1 MSTPKN
7 VIRRFPPFASFQK
20 FLVSENSV
28 GNITRQEIVSM
39 IPPLLM
45 DVKPGMTVL
54 DLCAAPGSKSAQLIE
69 MIHGGEEARLHK
81 VLQRLAGAEGR
92 AVSPGG
98 TQVAAEE
105 GQAAQEEDYSDDGR
119 ATGLLIANDV
129 EYRRAQMLVHQC
141 KRLNSPN
148 IIVTNHDAILFPSI
162 KIPSETGT
170 RYLKF
175 DRILADVPCSGDG
188 TCRKNFNIWKD
199 WIPGNGLGLHVTQV
213 RILVR
218 ALQMLKVGGRVVYST
233 CSMNPIENEAVVASA
248 IERCGGTAKV
258 RLVDKS
264 DALPGLKRKAGLK
277 SWKVMD
283 KQGRMWSSWEEVTL
297 ARDDNGEGGMSRLSQ
312 GMFPPAEADDIA
324 LERCIRVY
332 PHLQDTGGF
341 FICSL
346 EKLSEIKAKP
356 ESTAIKETYVKKT
369 EDLPPTASIVSVVNE
384 IEAQT
389 DKEADGLKKLDALD
403 EVAPTTVDPDNDM
416 SEGNMPA
423 AARQNKENSPTEQV
437 TSRKRALDNA
447 EADASAAIKKPKTRE
462 EVDEAAEPGAEDRQ
476 VHWPPP
482 PGADLELTAHHHS
495 APPPGADAPKR
506 KVNAPHEEPFKFL
519 DPEHPELVD
528 IARFY
533 KLAERFPRDRFMVR
547 NASGQPVKAIY
558 YTSTLARQILTEN
571 EGKGLKFVHCG
582 VKMFVKQD
590 VQGQD
595 ACRWRIQSDGLPIVE
610 PWVGDGRVVRL
621 HKRETLRKLL
631 IEMFPRVS
639 DGAWTSLG
647 EIGERCKDLSVGCCV
662 LRVEP
667 SDAEDGFQERL
678 VMPLWRGISSLN
690 LMLPKEERK
699 AMLLRLFNDDSE
711 LVDHQKDR
719 NKAVKTDVD
728 DAIDDAARE
737 AAEDDEEGGVPL
749 DEGEAASTQMQ
760 LGGSH
765 SALETEDQLEQAEDA
780 LISEAQNA
788 TETTRE
794 VAPGVVDEDDS
805 FNKTV

>member
-1 MSTPKN
+1 MEYEGEPVSPPTPVLWYPDQLAWSMTTPKN

-28 GNITRQEIVSM
+28 GNITRQEVVSM
-39 IPPLLM
+39 IPPLLL
-45 DVKPGMTVL
+45 DVKPGMAVL

-81 VLQRLAGAEGR
+81 VLQKLADDGGR
-92 AVSPGG
+92 AVSPSGM
-98 TQVAAEE
+98 QVTAEE
-105 GQAAQEEDYSDDGR
+105 GQAAEEEDYSDDGR

-148 IIVTNHDAILFPSI
+148 VIVTNHDAIMFPSV

-170 RYLKF
+170 KYLKF

-248 IERCGGTAKV
+248 IERCGGSAKV

-264 DALPGLKRKAGLK
+264 DSLPGLKRRAGLK

-283 KQGRMWSSWEEVTL
+283 KQGRMWSSWEEVIQ
-297 ARDDNGEGGMSRLSQ
+297 ARTDSGEEGMSRLSQ
-312 GMFPPAEADDIA
+312 GMFPPAEGDEIA
-324 LERCIRVY
+324 LDRCIRVY

-356 ESTAIKETYVKKT
+356 ENAAIKENTVKPAVP
-369 EDLPPTASIVSVVNE
+369 LPTASIVSVVEE

-389 DKEADGLKKLDALD
+389 DKESNGLQKLESLD
-403 EVAPTTVDPDNDM
+403 KVAPTTVDPDNDM
-416 SEGNMPA
+416 DEGNTPA
-423 AARQNKENSPTEQV
+423 AARQNRENAPTEEPS
-437 TSRKRALDNA
+437 SRKRAFDA
-447 EADASAAIKKPKTRE
+447 EADAAASIKKLKTRE
-462 EVDEAAEPGAEDRQ
+462 EVDVAAEPGAEDRQ

-482 PGADLELTAHHHS
+482 PGADLDLTAHHHT
-495 APPPGADAPKR
+495 APPPGADPPKR
-506 KVNAPHEEPFKFL
+506 KVNGPHEEPFKFL
-519 DPEHPELVD
+519 DPQHPELLDIYKFYD
-528 IARFY
+528 IAD
-533 KLAERFPRDRFMVR
+533 RFPRDRFMVR

-558 YTSTLARQILTEN
+558 YTSALAQHILTEN

-595 ACRWRIQSDGLPIVE
+595 ACRWRIQSEGLPIVE
-610 PWVGDGRVVRL
+610 PWVGECRIVRL
-621 HKRETLRKLL
+621 RKRETLRKLL
-631 IEMFPRVS
+631 IEMFPRM
-639 DGAWTSLG
+639 DQGLA
-647 EIGERCKDLSVGCCV
+647 EIGDRCRSIGVGCCL

-667 SDAEDGFQERL
+667 SEDEDGFKERL

-690 LMLPKEERK
+690 LMVPKEERK

-719 NKAVKTDVD
+719 LKAADKEADNVAG
-728 DAIDDAARE
+728 DAVGDPAVE
-737 AAEDDEEGGVPL
+737 SAEDEEEGGVVL
-749 DEGEAASTQMQ
+749 DGDDAAA
-760 LGGSH
+760 LGG
-765 SALETEDQLEQAEDA
+765 EDQLEEAETDVMG
-780 LISEAQNA
+780 
-788 TETTRE
+788 E
-794 VAPGVVDEDDS
+794 V
-805 FNKTV
+805 